1 MDKKRGFDHTFGMC
15 SINLG
20 IVGLWP
26 NSKNT
31 KFQEFRSNV
40 SFVFAIFSVSVF
52 ISMSQTAKLIMI
64 WGDLYQMIENIS
76 TANLPIT
83 VTVFKMLIFRSHK
96 KVLGELLA
104 LAIGDWCTK
113 KTEEETANMCANA
126 RLAHRISM
134 ICVFLA
140 GGTVSIHAVLRTC
153 QELDIMP
160 GPPEKRLPLFSSSY
174 VPYDYKSSP
183 IYQVTWLMQLTGT
196 SCATLVFSGVYCAFV
211 GMVLHLRGQ
220 VANLRLKLENI
231 CEIREKGEGLVEA
244 RRDFR
249 KKLGFIVE
257 RHLVLNRFAADLETV
272 FTLMFLAELLS
283 CTIQICLQV
292 FLLVTLLSNIKHGF
306 PILELFF
313 LMVYIMHVGTHVF
326 ICCFVAD
333 KLREESLLICNS
345 VYNYQWYK
353 LSAQDAKM
361 LIFVMHRGDRPLAMT
376 AGKFCAFS
384 LQLYAQILK
393 TSGGYLSMLLALKD
407 QS

>member
-1 MDKKRGFDHTFGMC
+1 MQYFQASPPLNFFILSIRACAVHCELKGSLHRACIVEELQCSKSARLVYFAMDKKRGFDHTFGMC

-257 RHLVLNRFAADLETV
+257 RHLVLNR
-272 FTLMFLAELLS
+272 S
-283 CTIQICLQV
+283 R
-292 FLLVTLLSNIKHGF
+292 N
-306 PILELFF
+306 
-313 LMVYIMHVGTHVF
+313 
-326 ICCFVAD
+326 CFYVD
-333 KLREESLLICNS
+333 VPCRTS
-345 VYNYQWYK
+345 VLHYTN
-353 LSAQDAKM
+353 LSASFLISDVAFQYKTRLSHFGTIFLDGLYYACRDAC
-361 LIFVMHRGDRPLAMT
+361 LH
-376 AGKFCAFS
+376 
-384 LQLYAQILK
+384 
-393 TSGGYLSMLLALKD
+393 LLFRC
-407 QS
+407 